1 MAVRLAFWDLDLVAL
16 DSESKTAW
24 TLDERAGV
32 WREVPSYNDAL
43 LSSRN
48 AFSPEAAEKTLAE
61 LPPLPGCRS
70 TVSANDSP
78 SAKAEASQGLSSKAC
93 SAYGFQLEKQLMDDH
108 EAAVRRLV
116 DGHVG
121 RAKKT

>member
-1 MAVRLAFWDLDLVAL
+1 MSVRLALWDLDFVAL
-16 DSESKTAW
+16 DE
-24 TLDERAGV
+24 DAGV
-32 WREVPSYNDAL
+32 AWIFDEDANDWRKIPSFNDAL
-43 LSSRN
+43 LSSRKVP
-48 AFSPEAAEKTLAE
+48 APDAAKILGE
-61 LPPLPGCRS
+61 LPPLPSCRS
-70 TVSANDSP
+70 TVSAHDSP
-78 SAKAEASQGLSSKAC
+78 SAKAEENQAVPSKAD